1 MTIFV
6 SKIPF
11 FDQKVPIFESNNIR
25 FSVADDLASRKA
37 RLAAKS
43 VPQVK
48 HFLPP
53 SNGAHHKKTPKKY
66 ARVIRFVIRD
76 VQTDVGP
83 IFREFL
89 I

>member
-1 MTIFV
+1 ML
-6 SKIPF
+6 K
-11 FDQKVPIFESNNIR
+11 KCK

-48 HFLPP
+48 HFLPA

-66 ARVIRFVIRD
+66 ARMIRFVIRD
-76 VQTDVGP
+76 IRTGLSNNRSDPVHD
-83 IFREFL
+83 FRYAYSRL
-89 I
+89 

>member
-1 MTIFV
+1 ML
-6 SKIPF
+6 K
-11 FDQKVPIFESNNIR
+11 KCK

-48 HFLPP
+48 HFLPA

-66 ARVIRFVIRD
+66 ARMIRFVIGD
-76 VQTDVGP
+76 VRTGLSNPVHE
-83 IFREFL
+83 FRTNMSRYGHSCL
-89 I
+89 

>member
-1 MTIFV
+1 MSFFARNGRFFGQKYPFLD
-6 SKIPF
+6 SKCSSTS
-11 FDQKVPIFESNNIR
+11 KKCK

-48 HFLPP
+48 HFLPA

-66 ARVIRFVIRD
+66 ACMIRFVIGD
-76 VQTDVGP
+76 VRTMG
-83 IFREFL
+83 R
-89 I
+89 